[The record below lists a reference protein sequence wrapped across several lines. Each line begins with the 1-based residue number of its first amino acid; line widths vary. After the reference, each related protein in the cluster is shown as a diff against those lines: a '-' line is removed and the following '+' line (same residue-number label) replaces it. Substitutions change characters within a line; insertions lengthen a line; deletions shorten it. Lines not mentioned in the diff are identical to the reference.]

1 MGTYRKTAPIKR
13 RLFCAADA
21 YEARAGSILIP
32 CSRRVRQ
39 PLWLVFAVAVFALS
53 VLLVLKFGTD
63 QQTGLGRAALS
74 QPTVS
79 LERP

>member
-21 YEARAGSILIP
+21 YEARAGSIPIP

-63 QQTGLGRAALS
+63 QQFTKIRH
-74 QPTVS
+74 
-79 LERP
+79 